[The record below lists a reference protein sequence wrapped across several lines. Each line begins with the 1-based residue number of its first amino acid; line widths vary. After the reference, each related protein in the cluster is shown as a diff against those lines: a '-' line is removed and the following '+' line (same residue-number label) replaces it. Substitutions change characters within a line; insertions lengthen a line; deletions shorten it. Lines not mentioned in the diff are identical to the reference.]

1 MENKLTELF
10 IKVDDFCKTFMPDW
24 QRFLLESGQK
34 KRLRKNRLSTSEI
47 ITIAIHFHQ
56 SNYRNFK
63 SYYQKYVQK
72 YLIGFFPNTLSY
84 TRFLGVLKSIFI
96 PLTIF
101 VKTMKS
107 NKTGI
112 YFVDSTLLKVCD
124 IRREK
129 SHKVFANLAKKSKST
144 TGWFFGFKLH
154 LIINDHGEI
163 MNFQITQGNVDD
175 RKPVSDLIQNLTGK
189 LIGDKGYLSKTLFE
203 KLFNQGVQL
212 ITKIKKNMKNKCM
225 SLFDKLLLR
234 KRAVI
239 ESVNDQLKNIS
250 QIEHSRHRSVMGF
263 MINLLSGISAYNF
276 QPKKPSV
283 YPKVKQLL
291 NMV

>member
-1 MENKLTELF
+1 LENKLTELF
-10 IKVDDFCKTFMPDW
+10 CNVDDFCKKFIPEW
-24 QRFLLESGQK
+24 QKFLLKSGKIQ
-34 KRLRKNRLSTSEI
+34 RQRKNKLSPSEI

-63 SYYQKYVQK
+63 SFYQKYVQK
-72 YLIGFFPNTLSY
+72 FLKKFFPNLLSHS
-84 TRFLGVLKSIFI
+84 RFLQVLQSTFV
-96 PLTIF
+96 PLTAF

-107 NKTGI
+107 RSTGI
-112 YFVDSTLLKVCD
+112 YFVDSTLLKVCN

-129 SHKVFANLAKKSKST
+129 SHKVFAGLAEKSRST

-163 MNFQITQGNVDD
+163 MNFQLTKGNVDD
-175 RKPVSDLIQNLTGK
+175 RKPVPDLVENLTGK
-189 LIGDKGYLSKTLFE
+189 LIGDKGYLSKPLFNQ
-203 KLFNQGVQL
+203 LFNQGLQL
-212 ITKIKKNMKNKCM
+212 ITKIKKNMKNKVM
-225 SLFDKLLLR
+225 PLIDKLLLR

-263 MINLLSGISAYNF
+263 MINLLSGISAYNL
-276 QPKKPSV
+276 QPKKPSI
-283 YPKVKQLL
+283 YPQVKQLL
-291 NMV
+291 ANI

>member
-1 MENKLTELF
+1 MENKLTKLF
-10 IKVDDFCKTFMPDW
+10 CNVDDFCKKFMPEW
-24 QRFLLESGQK
+24 QKFLLKSGK
-34 KRLRKNRLSTSEI
+34 IKRQRKNKLSSSEI

-63 SYYQKYVQK
+63 NYYQKYIQK
-72 YLIGFFPNTLSY
+72 FTTKYFPNLLSY
-84 TRFLGVLKSIFI
+84 TRFLDVLKTVFI
-96 PLTIF
+96 PLTMF
-101 VKTMKS
+101 VKTMKTR
-107 NKTGI
+107 KTGI

-129 SHKVFANLAKKSKST
+129 SHKVFNGLAKKAKST

-163 MNFQITQGNVDD
+163 MNFQVTKGNVDD
-175 RKPVSDLIQNLTGK
+175 RKPVLDLAEGLTGK
-189 LIGDKGYLSKTLFE
+189 LIGDKGYLSKSLLNQLFD
-203 KLFNQGVQL
+203 QGLQL
-212 ITKIKKNMKNKCM
+212 ITKIKKNMKSKIM
-225 SLFDKLLLR
+225 PLVDKLLLR

-263 MINLLSGISAYNF
+263 MINLLSGISAYNL
-276 QPKKPSV
+276 QSKKPSI

-291 NMV
+291 AAI

>member
-1 MENKLTELF
+1 MENKLIELF
-10 IKVDDFCKTFMPDW
+10 CNVDDFCKKFIPQW
-24 QRFLLESGQK
+24 QKFLVKSGK
-34 KRLRKNRLSTSEI
+34 IKRQRKNKLNPSEI

-63 SYYQKYVQK
+63 NYYQKYIQK
-72 YLIGFFPNTLSY
+72 FLINLFPNLVAYS
-84 TRFLGVLKSIFI
+84 RFLQLLKTNFV
-96 PLTIF
+96 PLSMF
-101 VKTMKS
+101 VKTMK
-107 NKTGI
+107 NRKTGI

-129 SHKVFANLAKKSKST
+129 SHKVFKGLAKKAKST

-163 MNFQITQGNVDD
+163 INFQLTKGNIDD
-175 RKPVSDLIQNLTGK
+175 RKPVPDLVENLTGK
-189 LIGDKGYLSKTLFE
+189 LIGDKGYLSKSLFDQ
-203 KLFNQGVQL
+203 LFNQGLQL
-212 ITKIKKNMKNKCM
+212 ITKIKKNMQNKIM
-225 SLFDKLLLR
+225 PLIDKLLLR

-263 MINLLSGISAYNF
+263 MINLLSGISAYNL
-276 QPKKPSV
+276 QPKKPSI
-283 YPKVKQLL
+283 YPKVKHLL
-291 NMV
+291 ANI

>member
-1 MENKLTELF
+1 MESKLIELF
-10 IKVDDFCKTFMPDW
+10 CNVDDFCKNFIPKW
-24 QRFLLESGQK
+24 QKFLLKSGK
-34 KRLRKNRLSTSEI
+34 ITRLRKNKLSESEI

-63 SYYQKYVQK
+63 NYYQKYIQK
-72 YLIGFFPNTLSY
+72 FLTNYFPNLLGYS
-84 TRFLGVLKSIFI
+84 RFLRVLQSIFV
-96 PLTIF
+96 PLTVF

-107 NKTGI
+107 RKTGI
-112 YFVDSTLLKVCD
+112 YFVDSTLLKACN

-129 SHKVFANLAKKSKST
+129 SHKVFKGLARKAKST

-163 MNFQITQGNVDD
+163 MNFQLTKGNIDD
-175 RKPVSDLIQNLTGK
+175 RKPVPDLVENLTGK
-189 LIGDKGYLSKTLFE
+189 LIGDKGYLSKP
-203 KLFNQGVQL
+203 LFNQLFDQGLQL
-212 ITKIKKNMKNKCM
+212 VTKIKKNMKNKIIP
-225 SLFDKLLLR
+225 LVDKLLLR

-263 MINLLSGISAYNF
+263 MINLLSGISAYNL
-276 QPKKPSV
+276 QPKKPSI

-291 NMV
+291 ATI